1 MLCSAL
7 YFIGAVP
14 FDDIWA
20 SQCVAIKEWLD
31 TGRRPLT
38 VKRYGTNLGPW
49 FTFLDKHELHDYVD
63 LSPTGADDFRRIVI
77 WFLYYCAM
85 ELKLSESK
93 IQTTIQ
99 ALQYALK
106 SDGHS
111 LGVFKDA
118 SVKLARDAVREDPR
132 IKNAKRTRRKRLP
145 VTFDMLFYLE
155 DLLLGSSHID
165 DWMTFLGILMAFHF
179 MLRISE
185 YCLDGSSQHAI
196 RCGDVL
202 FLSSD
207 GKVYSPWDPK
217 LSMFEPSYITGAII
231 DEAARRTRL
240 GPGVTCMSLG
250 LVKQS
255 PSCWSSCSSGALLQP
270 FHPLHNRSSLTPEK
284 LLRESIS
291 LDAWC
296 PLCSSVWLST
306 LVSMKCSF
314 RPIVYGSEVCPVAL
328 QQTWKTPHFAES
340 VAGIATATHDIVRT
354 SLIAVF
360 CLFLT
365 PIRWTQRCRFYLLG
379 RFDGCFRHP
388 FNYVRNTELGKVGAA
403 LSVQRVASLLWISLV
418 AEIVPISMGCYYSW

>member
-1 MLCSAL
+1 MFCSAL

-231 DEAARRTRL
+231 DLRSSKADKTGTGRHLYVSRTGQAESFL
-240 GPGVTCMSLG
+240 LELLLFWCSVATFS
-250 LVKQS
+250 S
-255 PSCWSSCSSGALLQP
+255 PTQP
-270 FHPLHNRSSLTPEK
+270 FLSHAGKTSKRKHLTRRMVSAVLKRMAKHFGFDEVFFSSHS
-284 LLRESIS
+284 LRIGGMSCGTTANMENTTLCRIGGWNSDSNARYRENVPDSGILS
-291 LDAWC
+291 VLDAHQMDTT
-296 PLCSSVWLST
+296 V
-306 LVSMKCSF
+306 
-314 RPIVYGSEVCPVAL
+314 
-328 QQTWKTPHFAES
+328 
-340 VAGIATATHDIVRT
+340 
-354 SLIAVF
+354 
-360 CLFLT
+360 
-365 PIRWTQRCRFYLLG
+365 
-379 RFDGCFRHP
+379 
-388 FNYVRNTELGKVGAA
+388 
-403 LSVQRVASLLWISLV
+403 SLLSSREVRRMLPTSIQLRS
-418 AEIVPISMGCYYSW
+418 